1 MTDTPVLNDK
11 LIEQWLDATAADKG
25 YELFEQGRVND
36 LEFDEKKDQLLAN
49 VRGEDRLPLQ
59 VEVTFLDDESISNS
73 CSCPMSVDCKH
84 VAATL
89 YAWME
94 EQDEV
99 DEEETVAAPPPFAFG
114 QWLGALENVK
124 DGSGPADEYPSS
136 IKQRLLYIL
145 EPDGDQDVRLRF
157 LSARLLKSG
166 GYGKDVSYDA
176 TNILNYP
183 VPQYV
188 LSADEKILRDVA
200 TDRSLSSLRGYRIK
214 GPEGLRILK
223 RIMASGRCHW
233 QSKDNPAL
241 KRSDK
246 RSGSWQW
253 QLNSRGDQHLSLQ
266 LQLDEKVIPTSPPW
280 YIDIAQ
286 AMAGVVETGQP
297 ADVAEI
303 LLNIPA
309 VELDCSDEVV
319 DAVNHQLP
327 DNVPGPVQLKHDFRE
342 VKPIPLIKLSSK
354 KLSQR
359 WGYRTPDQCHL
370 VELWFDYDGKQVPY
384 RPDSRSTRVIRGDK
398 VIDYKRDLATESAA
412 VAALATAGLY
422 PMLED
427 KLAELFDFEQQ
438 MFTLEDEDY
447 WPEWVLYEV
456 PILKEG
462 GFLIDINDN
471 FSFKVAQAT
480 AWQLNLGESSS
491 SGASDSGLMGQ
502 ASFMVTL
509 DDGEEV
515 DLIAA
520 LANWVGSHPDLLKK
534 QSLAAIK
541 EKKSVP
547 LPLADGRLLSAPGEM
562 IASILHFMLDVFAS
576 GATEKPVLSAPQML
590 ALEESLSQSDT
601 HVQISSSAWLQHMR
615 ALADITTVPV
625 CEPPKGLKA
634 ELRDYQREGLSWMQ
648 FLLQMKLAGILA
660 DDMGLGKTVQALAH
674 VLKEKEEGRLN
685 HPALV
690 IAPTSLMHNWRRE
703 AAKFTPDL
711 KVLVV
716 HGPTRAQH
724 FETLASYDLV
734 LTTYPLLARDF
745 DVLVQQPWH
754 LLILDEAQYIKNP
767 RAKASQL
774 VRKLHAEHKLCMTG
788 TPMENHLGELW
799 AQFDFLMPGYLFD
812 QRGFTRMFRKPI
824 EIEADEARQEALNTR
839 IRPFLLRRSKEEV
852 ALELPAKTE
861 IIRSIELEDKQ
872 RELYESVRLA
882 MQKRVR
888 DAVTSMGLAQSQ
900 IVVLDA
906 LLKMRQVCCD
916 PRLMNGLKGEPP
928 ASAKLEM
935 LLDMLPEMIEE
946 GRRVLLFSQFT
957 SMLSLIEKEMQ
968 RLNINYVKLTGQ
980 TKDRETPIEKFQ
992 NEEVPLFLIS
1002 LKAGG
1007 VGLNLTAADTV
1018 IHYDPWWNPA
1028 AEAQATDR
1036 AHRIGQDKAVFV
1048 YKLITEGTVEEKIL
1062 ELQDRKR
1069 DMANGIYNKGAAKS
1083 PLWTAEDIDGLFK
1096 PLA

>member
-1 MTDTPVLNDK
+1 MTDIPVLTNK
-11 LIEQWLDATAADKG
+11 LIKQWLDKQTADKG
-25 YELFEQGRVND
+25 HELFEQGRVNS
-36 LEFDEKKDQLLAN
+36 LELDDERGLLSAN
-49 VRGEDRLPLQ
+49 VRGEDRIPLQ
-59 VEVTFLDDESISNS
+59 AEVVFDGEHDISNH
-73 CSCPMSVDCKH
+73 CSCPMGSDCKH
-84 VAATL
+84 VAASL
-89 YAWME
+89 YALMD
-94 EQDEV
+94 EQG
-99 DEEETVAAPPPFAFG
+99 DEEEEVVAATPGPFAFG

-124 DGSGPADEYPSS
+124 GSSAPTDEYPSGV
-136 IKQRLLYIL
+136 KQRLLYLL
-145 EPDGDQDVRLRF
+145 EPDGDQDVRLHF
-157 LSARLLKSG
+157 QSARILKSG
-166 GYGKDVSYDA
+166 GYGKSVAYDPA
-176 TNILNYP
+176 NILNYP

-188 LSADEKILRDVA
+188 LAADEKILRDVA
-200 TDRSLSSLRGYRIK
+200 TDFSLSSLHGYRIK

-223 RIMASGRCHW
+223 RIITSGRCHW
-233 QSKDNPAL
+233 QHKDNPAL
-241 KRSDK
+241 GRSDK
-246 RSGSWQW
+246 RSGRWQW

-266 LQLDEKVIPTSPPW
+266 LQEDEKIVPTSPPW
-280 YIDIAQ
+280 YIDIKQ
-286 AMAGVVETGQP
+286 GLAGVVETGQP

-319 DAVNHQLP
+319 ESVNRQLP
-327 DNVPGPVQLKHDFRE
+327 EDVPGPVRLQHVYRDI
-342 VKPIPLIKLSSK
+342 KPIPVVQLGSK
-354 KLSQR
+354 KLTHR

-370 VELWFDYDGKQVPY
+370 VELWFDYDGKRVPY
-384 RPDSRSTRVIRGDK
+384 LPGPTSTRLIRGDK
-398 VIDYKRDLATESAA
+398 VIDYKRDLDTETAA
-412 VAALATAGLY
+412 VDALRSAGLY
-422 PMLED
+422 SMLED
-427 KLAELFDFEQQ
+427 KLAELFEFEQQ
-438 MFTLEDEDY
+438 QFTLEDEAS

-456 PILKEG
+456 PPLKEL
-462 GFLIDINDN
+462 GFIVDINDN
-471 FSFKVAQAT
+471 FAFKVEQA
-480 AWQLNLGESSS
+480 AVWQLDLNESPA
-491 SGASDSGLMGQ
+491 SGGSGLMGQ
-502 ASFMVTL
+502 ANFMVTL
-509 DDGEEV
+509 ESGEEV

-520 LANWVGSHPDLLKK
+520 MARWVGSQPDLLKK
-534 QSLAAIK
+534 ESLARIK
-541 EKKSVP
+541 EKPSVP
-547 LPLADGRLLSAPGEM
+547 LPLEDGRLLSAPGKM
-562 IASILHFMLDVFAS
+562 VASILHFMLDVFAS
-576 GATEKPVLSAPQML
+576 GKPEEAVLSAPQML
-590 ALEESLSQSDT
+590 ALEEDLNQSDT
-601 HVQISSSAWLQHMR
+601 HVQISSSAWLQHMKV
-615 ALADITTVPV
+615 LADISSVPV

-648 FLLQMKLAGILA
+648 FLREMKLAGIMA
-660 DDMGLGKTVQALAH
+660 DDMGLGKTVQALSH
-674 VLKEKEEGRLN
+674 ILKEKEEGRLQ

-703 AAKFTPDL
+703 AEKFTPDL
-711 KVLVV
+711 SVLLI

-724 FETLASYDLV
+724 FEKMVDVDLV

-745 DVLVQQPWH
+745 EVLVEQPWH

-774 VRKLHAEHKLCMTG
+774 VRKLQAEHKLCMTG

-812 QRGFTRMFRKPI
+812 QRGFTRLFRKPI
-824 EIEADEARQEALNTR
+824 EIEGDEARQETLNTR
-839 IRPFLLRRSKEEV
+839 IRPFLLRRSKEKV
-852 ALELPAKTE
+852 ALELPPKTE

-888 DAVTSMGLAQSQ
+888 DAVSSMGLAQSQ

-916 PRLMNGLKGEPP
+916 PRLVSGLSGEPP

-935 LLDMLPEMIEE
+935 LLDLLPEMIEE

-957 SMLSLIEKEMQ
+957 SMLTLIEKEMQ
-968 RLNINYVKLTGQ
+968 RLNIGYSKLTGQ
-980 TKDRETPIEKFQ
+980 TKDRETPIEQFQ
-992 NEEVPLFLIS
+992 NGDVPLFLIS

-1036 AHRIGQDKAVFV
+1036 AHRIGQNKSVFV

-1069 DMANGIYNKGAAKS
+1069 DLANGIQSKGVAKS
-1083 PLWTAEDIDGLFK
+1083 PLWTPEDIDSLFK
-1096 PLA
+1096 PLV